1 MFFPNLIVKE
11 MQMVLEPFIDIQMDE
26 EPTSLRALEE
36 LPAAVES
43 SIRELLNDQNE
54 KPTIVEAYIHRDRTT
69 NCC

>member
-1 MFFPNLIVKE
+1 
-11 MQMVLEPFIDIQMDE
+11 MQMVLEPFIDKQMDE

-54 KPTIVEAYIHRDRTT
+54 NQQLLKHTYTEIGQPIGFE
-69 NCC
+69 